1 MNFTLVARML
11 VFFVLIIIISLGNYA
26 LLEKIYKDTKEQHN
40 LVKHTYEV
48 INKKNNLLSLLID
61 METGQ
66 RGFIATNDKLYLEPY
81 NKALAIY
88 KVEFN
93 KIKNL
98 THDNNLQQKRLSNI
112 YLLMNKKISELNST
126 IYYNLHN
133 EHSKAIN
140 LIKSNF
146 GKSIMDSIRYQLDLF
161 EKEEQKL
168 LKQRENKFNDSLFY
182 MRFVFL
188 SITILLILVSIFF
201 GILVHKHLVIPIV
214 TLDDIMS
221 KTKDSGK
228 LPQNNIDSNDIKITE
243 IKNLTK
249 SFFSMANKIETFTTE
264 LNISKNEAIQKSITD
279 PLTSLYNREYMNI
292 QLTRLI
298 SKSKRDN
305 SNLTLLL
312 IDIDFFKKVNDTY
325 GHLVGDIVLKEIANI
340 LKVNIRDTDMT
351 VRYGGEEFIIIL
363 PDTNKISAINLAN
376 KLNKIIS
383 AIIFK
388 ELENK
393 NITISI
399 GVSTYIKDDTIDSLI
414 KRADDGLYQAK
425 ATGRDKVVFFEKK
438 LIVKVNNENT

>member
-1 MNFTLVARML
+1 ML
-11 VFFVLIIIISLGNYA
+11 VFFILIIIISLGNYA

>member
-11 VFFVLIIIISLGNYA
+11 VFFILIIIISLGNYA
-26 LLEKIYKDTKEQHN
+26 LLEKIYKDTKEQHY

-48 INKKNNLLSLLID
+48 INKKNNLLSLLVD

-66 RGFIATNDKLYLEPY
+66 RGFIATNDKQYLEPY

-88 KVEFN
+88 KIEFN

-98 THDNNLQQKRLSNI
+98 TNDNNSQQKRLSNI
-112 YLLMNKKISELNST
+112 YLLMNKKINELNST

-133 EHSKAIN
+133 EHSKAIT

-161 EKEEQKL
+161 ENEEQKL
-168 LKQRENKFNDSLFY
+168 LKQREDKFNDSLFY

-214 TLDDIMS
+214 KLDDIMS

-228 LPQNNIDSNDIKITE
+228 LPQNNIDSNNIKITE

-249 SFFSMANKIETFTTE
+249 SFFLMANKIETFTTE

-279 PLTSLYNREYMNI
+279 PLTLLFNREYMNI
-292 QLTRLI
+292 QLSKLI

-305 SNLTLLL
+305 SNLALML

-325 GHLVGDIVLKEIANI
+325 GHLVGDIVLKKIANI
-340 LKVNIRDTDMT
+340 LNTKIRDIDMT

-363 PDTNKISAINLAN
+363 PDTNKLNAIHLAE
-376 KLNKIIS
+376 KLNQIVSK
-383 AIIFK
+383 IIFK

-399 GVSTYIKDDTIDSLI
+399 GVSTYIQNDTIDSLI
-414 KRADDGLYQAK
+414 KRADDGLYKAK
-425 ATGRDKVVFFEKK
+425 DTGRNKVVFFD
-438 LIVKVNNENT
+438 NTNA

>member
-1 MNFTLVARML
+1 
-11 VFFVLIIIISLGNYA
+11 
-26 LLEKIYKDTKEQHN
+26 
-40 LVKHTYEV
+40 
-48 INKKNNLLSLLID
+48 

-98 THDNNLQQKRLSNI
+98 TSDNNLQQKRLSDI
-112 YLLMNKKISELNST
+112 FLLMNKKISELNST
-126 IYYNLHN
+126 INYNLHN
-133 EHSKAIN
+133 QHSKAIK

-146 GKSIMDSIRYQLDLF
+146 GKSIMDSIRYQLDSF
-161 EKEEQKL
+161 EKEEQRL
-168 LKQRENKFNDSLFY
+168 LKQREDKFNDSLFY

-221 KTKDSGK
+221 KTKDTGK
-228 LPQNNIDSNDIKITE
+228 LPQNNIDSTDIKITE

-264 LNISKNEAIQKSITD
+264 LNISKNEAIKKSITD
-279 PLTSLYNREYMNI
+279 PLTSLYNREYMDI
-292 QLTRLI
+292 QLTKLI

-305 SNLTLLL
+305 SDLALML
-312 IDIDFFKKVNDTY
+312 IDIDFFKKVNDIY
-325 GHLVGDIVLKEIANI
+325 GHLTGDIVLKKVANI
-340 LKVNIRDTDMT
+340 LKTKIRDTDMT

-363 PDTNKISAINLAN
+363 PDTNKTNAINLAE
-376 KLNKIIS
+376 KLNQIVSK
-383 AIIFK
+383 IIFK

-393 NITISI
+393 HITISI
-399 GVSTYIKDDTIDSLI
+399 GVSIYIKDDNIGSFI
-414 KRADDGLYQAK
+414 KRADDGLYKAK
-425 ATGRDKVVFFEKK
+425 NTGRDKVVFFD
-438 LIVKVNNENT
+438 NNTNI

>member
-1 MNFTLVARML
+1 MNFTLVTRML
-11 VFFVLIIIISLGNYA
+11 VFFILIIIISLANYA

-48 INKKNNLLSLLID
+48 INKKNNLLSLLVD

-81 NKALAIY
+81 NKALSIY

-98 THDNNLQQKRLSNI
+98 TNDNILQQERLDNI
-112 YLLMNKKISELNST
+112 YLLISKKITELNST
-126 IYYNLHN
+126 IYYSLHN
-133 EHSKAIN
+133 EHSKAIK

-146 GKSIMDSIRYQLDLF
+146 GKSIMDSIRYQLNSF
-161 EKEEQKL
+161 EKEEQRL
-168 LKQRENKFNDSLFY
+168 LKHREDKFNDSLFY

-201 GILVHKHLVIPIV
+201 GILVHKHLVVPIIK
-214 TLDDIMS
+214 LDDIMS

-228 LPQNNIDSNDIKITE
+228 LPKNNIDSNDIKITE

-279 PLTSLYNREYMNI
+279 PLTSLYNREYMDI
-292 QLTRLI
+292 QLTKLI
-298 SKSKRDN
+298 SKAKRDN
-305 SNLTLLL
+305 SNLALML

-325 GHLVGDIVLKEIANI
+325 GHLVGDIVLKKIANI
-340 LKVNIRDTDMT
+340 LKINIRDTDMT

-363 PDTNKISAINLAN
+363 PDTNKINAINLAN
-376 KLNKIIS
+376 KLTNTIS
-383 AIIFK
+383 KIIFK
-388 ELENK
+388 DLENN

-399 GVSTYIKDDTIDSLI
+399 GVSTYIENDTIDSLI

-425 ATGRDKVVFFEKK
+425 NTGRDKVVFFDKK
-438 LIVKVNNENT
+438 TNN